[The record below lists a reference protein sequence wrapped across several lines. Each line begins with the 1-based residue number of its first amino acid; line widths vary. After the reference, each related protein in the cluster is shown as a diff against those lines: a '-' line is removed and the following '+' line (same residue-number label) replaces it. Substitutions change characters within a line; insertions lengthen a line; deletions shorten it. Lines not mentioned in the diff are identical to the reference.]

1 MAGGWVCHCLPG
13 AARRG
18 PEVLESTGSPSAPS
32 NERAMPVWLRE
43 YIWRQSAA
51 AVYLSLPL
59 SGVRATAANIFCTD
73 QYLKVSIPPFLFEA
87 ILYAPIDDTN
97 STAKIGNGIIFFTL
111 YKKEVAMW
119 DSLTLENASK
129 EKLQYLRENAVLK
142 AHENAKEETDAKKV
156 TKQKHKKHALEAT
169 MKLEEAERRRIE
181 DLKQKER
188 RKVTEELQLWKKQ
201 QKDAEKQNRVQKEG
215 ELHQVEQLKEEEK
228 GKMDKT
234 RIPNEGTSKTRLKP
248 TKGHGSCSMFSEN
261 LKEEQLPAPRSAATI
276 KINFTS
282 RVFPTALRESHVA
295 EEEEWLRKQAE
306 ARRTVSA
313 DLSELDDLKEEEKNA
328 DWLKDKGN
336 KMFAT
341 GNYLAAVNAYNF
353 AVRLNNKLPLLY
365 LNRAACHLK
374 LSNLHKAIEDSS
386 KALELLTPP
395 VPDNENARV
404 KAYVRRGTAFCQ
416 LELYTEGLQ
425 DYEAALKI
433 DPKNKTIE
441 KDAEKIR
448 HLVQGTMQDS

>member
-1 MAGGWVCHCLPG
+1 
-13 AARRG
+13 
-18 PEVLESTGSPSAPS
+18 
-32 NERAMPVWLRE
+32 MPVWLRE
-43 YIWRQSAA
+43 YSWRQTGS

-59 SGVRATAANIFCTD
+59 RGVRVTPANIFCTD

-119 DSLTLENASK
+119 DSLTLANANK
-129 EKLQYLRENAVLK
+129 EKLQCLRENAVLK
-142 AHENAKEETDAKKV
+142 AHEKAKEETEAKKV
-156 TKQKHKKHALEAT
+156 TKQEHKKYALEAT
-169 MKLEEAERRRIE
+169 MKLEEAERKRIE
-181 DLKQKER
+181 DLKEKER
-188 RKVTEELQLWKKQ
+188 QRVTKELELWKKQ
-201 QKDAEKQNRVQKEG
+201 QKDAEKQKRVQKEG
-215 ELHQVEQLKEEEK
+215 ELHQEVEQLKEKKKEK
-228 GKMDKT
+228 MNKT

-248 TKGHGSCSMFSEN
+248 TKGHGFYSMFSEN
-261 LKEEQLPAPRSAATI
+261 VKEEQLPAPRSAATI

-282 RVFPTALRESHVA
+282 RVFPTALRESRIA

-313 DLSELDDLKEEEKNA
+313 DLSELEDLKEEEKNP

-341 GNYLAAVNAYNF
+341 GNYLAAVNAYNL

-374 LSNLHKAIEDSS
+374 LRNLHKAIEDSS

-433 DPKNKTIE
+433 DPKNKSIE

-448 HLVQGTMQDS
+448 HLIQGTMQDS

>member
-1 MAGGWVCHCLPG
+1 
-13 AARRG
+13 
-18 PEVLESTGSPSAPS
+18 
-32 NERAMPVWLRE
+32 MPVWLRE
-43 YIWRQSAA
+43 YSWRQTAA

-59 SGVRATAANIFCTD
+59 RGVRATSASIFCTD

-97 STAKIGNGIIFFTL
+97 STAKIGNGIVFFTL

-119 DSLTLENASK
+119 DSLTLPNANK

-142 AHENAKEETDAKKV
+142 AHEKAKEETEAKKV
-156 TKQKHKKHALEAT
+156 TKQEHKKYALEAT
-169 MKLEEAERRRIE
+169 MKLEEAERKRIE
-181 DLKQKER
+181 DLKEKER
-188 RKVTEELQLWKKQ
+188 QKVTKELELWKKQ
-201 QKDAEKQNRVQKEG
+201 QNDAEKQKGVQRDEELPHEVEKLKAKKKEK
-215 ELHQVEQLKEEEK
+215 VN
-228 GKMDKT
+228 KT
-234 RIPNEGTSKTRLKP
+234 MTPNEGVSKAGLKP
-248 TKGHGSCSMFSEN
+248 TKGHGSCSIFSEN

-282 RVFPTALRESHVA
+282 RVFPTALRESRVA

-306 ARRTVSA
+306 ARRTISA
-313 DLSELDDLKEEEKNA
+313 DLSELEDLKEEEKNP

-341 GNYLAAVNAYNF
+341 GNYLAAVNAYNL

-365 LNRAACHLK
+365 LNRAACHLQ
-374 LSNLHKAIEDSS
+374 LRNLHKAIEDSS

-395 VPDNENARV
+395 VRDNENARV

-416 LELYTEGLQ
+416 LELYAEGL
-425 DYEAALKI
+425 
-433 DPKNKTIE
+433 
-441 KDAEKIR
+441 
-448 HLVQGTMQDS
+448 

>member
-1 MAGGWVCHCLPG
+1 
-13 AARRG
+13 
-18 PEVLESTGSPSAPS
+18 
-32 NERAMPVWLRE
+32 MPVWLRE
-43 YIWRQSAA
+43 YSWRQTGS

-59 SGVRATAANIFCTD
+59 RGVRVSPANIFCTE

-87 ILYAPIDDTN
+87 FLYAPIDETN

-119 DSLTLENASK
+119 DSLTLTNASK
-129 EKLQYLRENAVLK
+129 EKLQYLRQNAVLK
-142 AHENAKEETDAKKV
+142 AHEKAKEETEAKKV
-156 TKQKHKKHALEAT
+156 TKGEHKKYALEAT
-169 MKLEEAERRRIE
+169 MKLEEAERKRIE
-181 DLKQKER
+181 DLKEKER
-188 RKVTEELQLWKKQ
+188 QKITKELELWKKQ
-201 QKDAEKQNRVQKEG
+201 QKDTEKQNRVQKE
-215 ELHQVEQLKEEEK
+215 EQLHQEVGQLKEKKKEKMNKARVPEE
-228 GKMDKT
+228 
-234 RIPNEGTSKTRLKP
+234 ETSKMRLKP
-248 TKGHGSCSMFSEN
+248 TKGHASGSMFSED

-282 RVFPTALRESHVA
+282 RVFPTPLRESCVA

-306 ARRTVSA
+306 ARRTLSA
-313 DLSELDDLKEEEKNA
+313 DLSELEDLKEEEKNP

-341 GNYLAAVNAYNF
+341 GNYLAAVNAYNL
-353 AVRLNNKLPLLY
+353 AVRLNNKLPELY

-374 LSNLHKAIEDSS
+374 LRNFHKAIEDSS

-448 HLVQGTMQDS
+448 HLIQGTTQES

>member
-1 MAGGWVCHCLPG
+1 
-13 AARRG
+13 
-18 PEVLESTGSPSAPS
+18 
-32 NERAMPVWLRE
+32 MPVWLRE
-43 YIWRQSAA
+43 YSWRQTGS

-59 SGVRATAANIFCTD
+59 RGVRVPPANICCAD

-119 DSLTLENASK
+119 DSLTLATANK

-142 AHENAKEETDAKKV
+142 AHEKAKEETKAKKV
-156 TKQKHKKHALEAT
+156 TKQEHKKYALEAT
-169 MKLEEAERRRIE
+169 MKLEEAERKRIE
-181 DLKQKER
+181 DLKEKER
-188 RKVTEELQLWKKQ
+188 QKVTKELALWKKQ
-201 QKDAEKQNRVQKEG
+201 QKDAEKQKRVQKEG
-215 ELHQVEQLKEEEK
+215 ELHQEVEQLKEKKKEK
-228 GKMDKT
+228 INKT
-234 RIPNEGTSKTRLKP
+234 RIPNEETSETRLKP
-248 TKGHGSCSMFSEN
+248 TKGHGSYSMFSEN

-282 RVFPTALRESHVA
+282 RVFPTALRESRIA
-295 EEEEWLRKQAE
+295 EEEEVRLALCFSM
-306 ARRTVSA
+306 VLL
-313 DLSELDDLKEEEKNA
+313 LSSKAVNYLA
-328 DWLKDKGN
+328 FIH
-336 KMFAT
+336 KMFAM
-341 GNYLAAVNAYNF
+341 GNYLAAVNAYNL

-374 LSNLHKAIEDSS
+374 LRNLHKAIEDSS
-386 KALELLTPP
+386 KALDLLTPP
-395 VPDNENARV
+395 VPHNEHARV

-441 KDAEKIR
+441 QDAEKIR
-448 HLVQGTMQDS
+448 HLIRGTIQDS

>member
-1 MAGGWVCHCLPG
+1 
-13 AARRG
+13 
-18 PEVLESTGSPSAPS
+18 
-32 NERAMPVWLRE
+32 MPVWLRE
-43 YIWRQSAA
+43 HSWRQSPS

-59 SGVRATAANIFCTD
+59 RGLRATPANIFCSD

-119 DSLTLENASK
+119 DSLTIANANK

-142 AHENAKEETDAKKV
+142 AQEKAREETEAKKV
-156 TKQKHKKHALEAT
+156 TRQEHKKYALEAT
-169 MKLEEAERRRIE
+169 MKLEEAERKRIE
-181 DLKQKER
+181 DLKEKER
-188 RKVTEELQLWKKQ
+188 QKVTEELELWEKQ
-201 QKDAEKQNRVQKEG
+201 QKNAGQQKRVQKE
-215 ELHQVEQLKEEEK
+215 EESTKEVEQLNEK
-228 GKMDKT
+228 KT
-234 RIPNEGTSKTRLKP
+234 ENMNKSRIPNEGTSKTRVKP
-248 TKGHGSCSMFSEN
+248 SKGHGSSSIFSEN
-261 LKEEQLPAPRSAATI
+261 LLEEQLPAPRPAATI
-276 KINFTS
+276 KISFTA
-282 RVFPTALRESHVA
+282 RVFPTALRESRVA

-306 ARRTVSA
+306 ARRTINA
-313 DLSELDDLKEEEKNA
+313 DLSELEDLKEEERNP

-341 GNYLAAVNAYNF
+341 GNYLAAVNAYNL

-374 LSNLHKAIEDSS
+374 LRNLHKAIEDSS

-404 KAYVRRGTAFCQ
+404 KAHVRRGTAFCQ

-448 HLVQGTMQDS
+448 HLIQGTIQDS

>member
-1 MAGGWVCHCLPG
+1 
-13 AARRG
+13 
-18 PEVLESTGSPSAPS
+18 
-32 NERAMPVWLRE
+32 MPVWLRE
-43 YIWRQSAA
+43 YSWRQTGS

-59 SGVRATAANIFCTD
+59 RGVRVTPANIFCTD

-119 DSLTLENASK
+119 DSLTLANANK

-142 AHENAKEETDAKKV
+142 AHEKAKEETEAKKV
-156 TKQKHKKHALEAT
+156 TKQEHKKYALEAT
-169 MKLEEAERRRIE
+169 MKLEEAERKRIE
-181 DLKQKER
+181 DLKEKER
-188 RKVTEELQLWKKQ
+188 ERVTKELELWKKQ
-201 QKDAEKQNRVQKEG
+201 QKDAEKQKRVQKEG
-215 ELHQVEQLKEEEK
+215 ELHQEVEQLKEKKKEK
-228 GKMDKT
+228 MNKT

-248 TKGHGSCSMFSEN
+248 TKGCHGFYSMFSEN
-261 LKEEQLPAPRSAATI
+261 VKEEQLPAPRSAATI

-282 RVFPTALRESHVA
+282 RVFPTALRESRIA

-313 DLSELDDLKEEEKNA
+313 DLSELEDLKEEEKNP

-341 GNYLAAVNAYNF
+341 GNYLAAVNAYNL

-374 LSNLHKAIEDSS
+374 LRNLHKAIEDSS

-433 DPKNKTIE
+433 DPKNKSIE

-448 HLVQGTMQDS
+448 HLIQGTTQDS

>member
-1 MAGGWVCHCLPG
+1 
-13 AARRG
+13 
-18 PEVLESTGSPSAPS
+18 
-32 NERAMPVWLRE
+32 MPVWLRE
-43 YIWRQSAA
+43 FRWRQSPA

-59 SGVRATAANIFCTD
+59 RGVRVTSANIFCTD
-73 QYLKVSIPPFLFEA
+73 RYLKVSVPPFLFEA

-119 DSLTLENASK
+119 DYLTLSNANK

-142 AHENAKEETDAKKV
+142 SHEKAKEETEAKKV
-156 TKQKHKKHALEAT
+156 TKQEHKKYTLEAT
-169 MKLEEAERRRIE
+169 MKLEEAERKRIE
-181 DLKQKER
+181 DLKEKER
-188 RKVTEELQLWKKQ
+188 LKVMKELELWRKE
-201 QKDAEKQNRVQKEG
+201 QKDSEKQKRVQKEE
-215 ELHQVEQLKEEEK
+215 ELCQEAEQLKEKKKEK
-228 GKMDKT
+228 MNKAA
-234 RIPNEGTSKTRLKP
+234 IPNEGTSETRLKP
-248 TKGHGSCSMFSEN
+248 TKGFGSFSMFSEN
-261 LKEEQLPAPRSAATI
+261 LKEERLPAPRSAATI
-276 KINFTS
+276 KINFTP
-282 RVFPTALRESHVA
+282 RVFPTALRESRVA
-295 EEEEWLRKQAE
+295 EEEEEEYFHIVYLQWLRKQAE
-306 ARRTVSA
+306 ARRTINA
-313 DLSELDDLKEEEKNA
+313 DLSELEDLKEEEKNP

-341 GNYLAAVNAYNF
+341 GNYLAAVNAYNL

-374 LSNLHKAIEDSS
+374 LRNLHKAIEDSS

-416 LELYTEGLQ
+416 LELFTEGLQ

-448 HLVQGTMQDS
+448 HLIQETPQDS

>member
-1 MAGGWVCHCLPG
+1 
-13 AARRG
+13 
-18 PEVLESTGSPSAPS
+18 
-32 NERAMPVWLRE
+32 MPVWLRGHS
-43 YIWRQSAA
+43 WRQSGS
-51 AVYLSLPL
+51 AVFLSLPVP
-59 SGVRATAANIFCTD
+59 GVRVTAANIFCTER
-73 QYLKVSIPPFLFEA
+73 YLKVSVPPFLFEA

-97 STAKIGNGIIFFTL
+97 STAKIGNGIVFFTL
-111 YKKEVAMW
+111 YKKEVGMW
-119 DSLTLENASK
+119 ESLTLENASK

-142 AHENAKEETDAKKV
+142 AHEKAKEETEAKKV
-156 TKQKHKKHALEAT
+156 TKQEHKKYALEAT
-169 MKLEEAERRRIE
+169 MKLEEAERKRIE
-181 DLKQKER
+181 ELKEQER
-188 RKVTEELQLWKKQ
+188 QKVTKELELWKDQLKNVEN
-201 QKDAEKQNRVQKEG
+201 QKKVQKEG
-215 ELHQVEQLKEEEK
+215 QLHEEVEQLKEKKKEKINKTSIPSEE
-228 GKMDKT
+228 T
-234 RIPNEGTSKTRLKP
+234 LKTRLKP
-248 TKGHGSCSMFSEN
+248 TKGRGSCSMFSEN
-261 LKEEQLPAPRSAATI
+261 LKEEQLPAPRSSGTI

-282 RVFPTALRESHVA
+282 RVFPTALRESRVA
-295 EEEEWLRKQAE
+295 EEEEWLHKQAE
-306 ARRTVSA
+306 ARRIINA
-313 DLSELDDLKEEEKNA
+313 DLSELKDLKEEEKNP

-341 GNYLAAVNAYNF
+341 GNYLAAVNAYNL

-374 LSNLHKAIEDSS
+374 LRNLHKAIEDSS

-416 LELYTEGLQ
+416 LELYAEGLQ

-448 HLVQGTMQDS
+448 HVIQGTMQNS

>member
-1 MAGGWVCHCLPG
+1 
-13 AARRG
+13 
-18 PEVLESTGSPSAPS
+18 
-32 NERAMPVWLRE
+32 MPVWLRE
-43 YIWRQSAA
+43 HCWRQTAS
-51 AVYLSLPL
+51 AVYLSLP
-59 SGVRATAANIFCTD
+59 VRGLRVTPANIFCTD

-97 STAKIGNGIIFFTL
+97 STAKIGNGVIFFTL
-111 YKKEVAMW
+111 YKKEAAMW
-119 DSLTLENASK
+119 DSLTLGNADK

-142 AHENAKEETDAKKV
+142 AHEKAKEETEAKKV
-156 TKQKHKKHALEAT
+156 TKQEHKKYALEAT
-169 MKLEEAERRRIE
+169 MKLEEAERKRIE
-181 DLKQKER
+181 DLKEKER
-188 RKVTEELQLWKKQ
+188 QKVTEELELWKKQ
-201 QKDAEKQNRVQKEG
+201 QEDAEKQKRVQKEG
-215 ELHQVEQLKEEEK
+215 ELHEEVEQLKEKKKEK
-228 GKMDKT
+228 MNKT

-248 TKGHGSCSMFSEN
+248 TKGHGSYSMFSEN

-276 KINFTS
+276 KITFTS
-282 RVFPTALRESHVA
+282 RVFPTALRESCVA

-306 ARRTVSA
+306 ARRTLSA
-313 DLSELDDLKEEEKNA
+313 DLSELEDLKEEEKNP
-328 DWLKDKGN
+328 DWLKEKGN

-341 GNYLAAVNAYNF
+341 GNYLAAVNAYNL

-374 LSNLHKAIEDSS
+374 LRNLHKAIEDSS

-433 DPKNKTIE
+433 DPENKTIE

-448 HLVQGTMQDS
+448 HLIQGTTQDS

>member
-1 MAGGWVCHCLPG
+1 
-13 AARRG
+13 
-18 PEVLESTGSPSAPS
+18 
-32 NERAMPVWLRE
+32 MPVWLRE
-43 YIWRQSAA
+43 YSWRQTGS

-59 SGVRATAANIFCTD
+59 RGVRVTPANIFCTD
-73 QYLKVSIPPFLFEA
+73 QYLKVSVPPFLFEA
-87 ILYAPIDDTN
+87 ILYAPIDETN

-111 YKKEVAMW
+111 YKKEEAMW
-119 DSLTLENASK
+119 DSLTIENDNK

-142 AHENAKEETDAKKV
+142 AHEKAKEETEAKKV
-156 TKQKHKKHALEAT
+156 AKQEHKKYALEAT
-169 MKLEEAERRRIE
+169 MKLEEAERKRIE
-181 DLKQKER
+181 DLKEKER
-188 RKVTEELQLWKKQ
+188 QKVTKELELWKKQ
-201 QKDAEKQNRVQKEG
+201 QEDAEKQKRVQKG
-215 ELHQVEQLKEEEK
+215 GKLHQEADQLKERKKE
-228 GKMDKT
+228 KMDKT
-234 RIPNEGTSKTRLKP
+234 RILNEGTSETRLKP
-248 TKGHGSCSMFSEN
+248 TKGHGSYSMFSEN

-282 RVFPTALRESHVA
+282 RFFPTALRESRVA

-306 ARRTVSA
+306 ARRTISA
-313 DLSELDDLKEEEKNA
+313 DLSELEDLEEEEKNP

-341 GNYLAAVNAYNF
+341 GNYLAAVNAYNL

-374 LSNLHKAIEDSS
+374 LRNLHKAIEDSS

-395 VPDNENARV
+395 VSDNENARV

-433 DPKNKTIE
+433 DPKNITIE

-448 HLVQGTMQDS
+448 HLIQGTTPDS

>member
-1 MAGGWVCHCLPG
+1 
-13 AARRG
+13 
-18 PEVLESTGSPSAPS
+18 
-32 NERAMPVWLRE
+32 MPVWLRE
-43 YIWRQSAA
+43 FSWRQTGS

-59 SGVRATAANIFCTD
+59 RGVRVTAANIFCTD

-87 ILYAPIDDTN
+87 MLYAPIDDTN

-111 YKKEVAMW
+111 YKKEAAMW
-119 DSLTLENASK
+119 ESLTLANANK
-129 EKLQYLRENAVLK
+129 EKLQSLRENAVLK
-142 AHENAKEETDAKKV
+142 AHEKAKEETEAKKV
-156 TKQKHKKHALEAT
+156 TKQEHKKYALEAT
-169 MKLEEAERRRIE
+169 MKLEEAERKRIE
-181 DLKQKER
+181 DLKEKER
-188 RKVTEELQLWKKQ
+188 QKVTEELELWRKQ
-201 QKDAEKQNRVQKEG
+201 QKDAEKQKRVQKEG
-215 ELHQVEQLKEEEK
+215 KLHEKVEQLKENKKEK
-228 GKMDKT
+228 MNKT
-234 RIPNEGTSKTRLKP
+234 RIPDEGTSKTRPKP
-248 TKGHGSCSMFSEN
+248 TKGCHGSYGMFSEN

-282 RVFPTALRESHVA
+282 RVFPTALRESRIA

-306 ARRTVSA
+306 ARRTISA
-313 DLSELDDLKEEEKNA
+313 DLSELEDLKEDEKNP

-341 GNYLAAVNAYNF
+341 GNYLAAVNAYNL

-374 LSNLHKAIEDSS
+374 LRNLHKAIEDSS
-386 KALELLTPP
+386 KALELLTPL

-433 DPKNKTIE
+433 DPKNRTIE

-448 HLVQGTMQDS
+448 HLIQGTMQDS

>member
-1 MAGGWVCHCLPG
+1 
-13 AARRG
+13 
-18 PEVLESTGSPSAPS
+18 
-32 NERAMPVWLRE
+32 MPVFLRE
-43 YIWRQSAA
+43 YNWRQSRS
-51 AVYLSLPL
+51 AVHLSLP
-59 SGVRATAANIFCTD
+59 
-73 QYLKVSIPPFLFEA
+73 VSIPPFFFEA
-87 ILYAPIDDTN
+87 FLYAPIDDTN

-111 YKKEVAMW
+111 YKKEAAMW
-119 DSLTLENASK
+119 DSLTLADVNK
-129 EKLQYLRENAVLK
+129 EKLQYLRENAVRK
-142 AHENAKEETDAKKV
+142 AHEKAKEETEAKKV
-156 TKQKHKKHALEAT
+156 TKQEHKKYALEAT
-169 MKLEEAERRRIE
+169 MKLEEAERKRIE
-181 DLKQKER
+181 DLKEKER
-188 RKVTEELQLWKKQ
+188 QKVTEELELWKKQ
-201 QKDAEKQNRVQKEG
+201 QKDAEKQERSLHREA
-215 ELHQVEQLKEEEK
+215 ELHQEVEQLKEKKMEK
-228 GKMDKT
+228 MNQT
-234 RIPNEGTSKTRLKP
+234 RIPNEGTSKTKP

-282 RVFPTALRESHVA
+282 RVFPTALRESRIE

-306 ARRTVSA
+306 ARRTISA
-313 DLSELDDLKEEEKNA
+313 DLSELEDLKEEEKNP

-341 GNYLAAVNAYNF
+341 GNYLAAVNAYNL

-374 LSNLHKAIEDSS
+374 LRNLHKAVEDSS

-416 LELYTEGLQ
+416 LELYAEGLQ

-433 DPKNKTIE
+433 DPTNKTIE
-441 KDAEKIR
+441 KDAEKIQ
-448 HLVQGTMQDS
+448 HLIQGTTQNS

>member
-1 MAGGWVCHCLPG
+1 MEAHLDHKSCIPSYS
-13 AARRG
+13 A
-18 PEVLESTGSPSAPS
+18 EVRVMKTRTAPS
-32 NERAMPVWLRE
+32 VR
-43 YIWRQSAA
+43 
-51 AVYLSLPL
+51 
-59 SGVRATAANIFCTD
+59 GVR
-73 QYLKVSIPPFLFEA
+73 VSIPPFLFEA
-87 ILYAPIDDTN
+87 ILYAPIDETN

-111 YKKEVAMW
+111 YKKEEAMW
-119 DSLTLENASK
+119 DSLTIENDNK

-142 AHENAKEETDAKKV
+142 AHEKAKEETEAKKV
-156 TKQKHKKHALEAT
+156 AKQEHKKYALEAT
-169 MKLEEAERRRIE
+169 MKLEEAERKRIE
-181 DLKQKER
+181 ELKEKER
-188 RKVTEELQLWKKQ
+188 QKVTKELELWKKQ
-201 QKDAEKQNRVQKEG
+201 QEDAEKQKRVQKG
-215 ELHQVEQLKEEEK
+215 GKLHQEAEQLKERKKE
-228 GKMDKT
+228 KMDKT
-234 RIPNEGTSKTRLKP
+234 RILNEGTSETRLKP
-248 TKGHGSCSMFSEN
+248 TKGRGSYSMFSEN

-282 RVFPTALRESHVA
+282 RVFPTALRESRVA
-295 EEEEWLRKQAE
+295 EEEEWLHKQAE
-306 ARRTVSA
+306 ARRTISA
-313 DLSELDDLKEEEKNA
+313 DLSELEDLEEEEKNP

-341 GNYLAAVNAYNF
+341 GNYLAAVNAYNL

-374 LSNLHKAIEDSS
+374 LRNLHKAIEDSS

-433 DPKNKTIE
+433 DPKNITIE

-448 HLVQGTMQDS
+448 HLIQGTTPDS

>member
-1 MAGGWVCHCLPG
+1 
-13 AARRG
+13 
-18 PEVLESTGSPSAPS
+18 
-32 NERAMPVWLRE
+32 MPVWLRE
-43 YIWRQSAA
+43 YSWRQTGS
-51 AVYLSLPL
+51 AVYLSLAVR
-59 SGVRATAANIFCTD
+59 GVRVTPANIFCTD

-87 ILYAPIDDTN
+87 IFYAPIDETN

-111 YKKEVAMW
+111 YKKEEAMW
-119 DSLTLENASK
+119 DSLTIENDNK

-142 AHENAKEETDAKKV
+142 AHEKAKEETEAKKV
-156 TKQKHKKHALEAT
+156 TKQEHKKYALEAT
-169 MKLEEAERRRIE
+169 MKLEEAERKRIE
-181 DLKQKER
+181 DLKEKER
-188 RKVTEELQLWKKQ
+188 QKVTKELELWKKQ
-201 QKDAEKQNRVQKEG
+201 QEDAEKQKRVQKG
-215 ELHQVEQLKEEEK
+215 GKLHQEVEQLKERKKEK
-228 GKMDKT
+228 VDKT
-234 RIPNEGTSKTRLKP
+234 RILNKGTSETRLKP
-248 TKGHGSCSMFSEN
+248 TKGHGSYSMFSEN

-282 RVFPTALRESHVA
+282 RVFPTALRESRVA

-306 ARRTVSA
+306 ARRTVSD
-313 DLSELDDLKEEEKNA
+313 DLSELEDLEEEEKNP

-341 GNYLAAVNAYNF
+341 GNYLAAVNAYNL

-374 LSNLHKAIEDSS
+374 LRNLHKAIEDSS

-433 DPKNKTIE
+433 DPKNRTIE

-448 HLVQGTMQDS
+448 HLIQGTTPDS

>member
-1 MAGGWVCHCLPG
+1 MEAHLDHKSCIPSYS
-13 AARRG
+13 A
-18 PEVLESTGSPSAPS
+18 EVRVMKTRTAPS
-32 NERAMPVWLRE
+32 VR
-43 YIWRQSAA
+43 
-51 AVYLSLPL
+51 
-59 SGVRATAANIFCTD
+59 GVR
-73 QYLKVSIPPFLFEA
+73 VSVPPFLFEA
-87 ILYAPIDDTN
+87 ILYAPIDETN

-111 YKKEVAMW
+111 YKKEEAMW
-119 DSLTLENASK
+119 DSLTIENDNK

-142 AHENAKEETDAKKV
+142 AHEKAKEETEAKKV
-156 TKQKHKKHALEAT
+156 AKQEHKKYALEAT
-169 MKLEEAERRRIE
+169 MKLEEAERKRIE
-181 DLKQKER
+181 DLKEKER
-188 RKVTEELQLWKKQ
+188 QKVTKELELWKKQ
-201 QKDAEKQNRVQKEG
+201 QEDAEKQKRVQKG
-215 ELHQVEQLKEEEK
+215 GKLHQEADQLKERKKE
-228 GKMDKT
+228 KMDKT
-234 RIPNEGTSKTRLKP
+234 RILNEGTSETRLKP
-248 TKGHGSCSMFSEN
+248 TKGHGSYSMFSEN

-282 RVFPTALRESHVA
+282 RFFPTALRESRVA

-306 ARRTVSA
+306 ARRTISA
-313 DLSELDDLKEEEKNA
+313 DLSELEDLEEEEKNP

-341 GNYLAAVNAYNF
+341 GNYLAAVNAYNL

-374 LSNLHKAIEDSS
+374 LRNLHKAIEDSS

-395 VPDNENARV
+395 VSDNENARV

-433 DPKNKTIE
+433 DPKNITIE

-448 HLVQGTMQDS
+448 HLIQGTTPDS

>member
-1 MAGGWVCHCLPG
+1 
-13 AARRG
+13 
-18 PEVLESTGSPSAPS
+18 
-32 NERAMPVWLRE
+32 
-43 YIWRQSAA
+43 
-51 AVYLSLPL
+51 
-59 SGVRATAANIFCTD
+59 
-73 QYLKVSIPPFLFEA
+73 VSIPPFLFEA

-111 YKKEVAMW
+111 YKKEAAMW
-119 DSLTLENASK
+119 ESLTIENATK
-129 EKLQYLRENAVLK
+129 EKLQCLRENAVLK
-142 AHENAKEETDAKKV
+142 AHEKAKEETEAKKV
-156 TKQKHKKHALEAT
+156 MKQEHKKYALEAT
-169 MKLEEAERRRIE
+169 MKLEEAERKRIE
-181 DLKQKER
+181 DLKEKER
-188 RKVTEELQLWKKQ
+188 WKVTEELELWKKQ
-201 QKDAEKQNRVQKEG
+201 QQDAEKQRRAQKEV
-215 ELHQVEQLKEEEK
+215 ELHQEVEQLKEKKKEK
-228 GKMDKT
+228 IDKT
-234 RIPNEGTSKTRLKP
+234 RIPSEVTSKTRLK
-248 TKGHGSCSMFSEN
+248 TTTGCRGSHSMFSEN

-282 RVFPTALRESHVA
+282 RVFPTALRESRVA

-306 ARRTVSA
+306 ARRTVNA
-313 DLSELDDLKEEEKNA
+313 DFSELEDLKEEEKNP

-341 GNYLAAVNAYNF
+341 GDYLGAVNAYNL

-374 LSNLHKAIEDSS
+374 LRNLHKAIEDSS

-416 LELYTEGLQ
+416 LELYMEGLQ

-433 DPKNKTIE
+433 DPKNKIIE
-441 KDAEKIR
+441 EDAEKIR
-448 HLVQGTMQDS
+448 HLIQGTTQDS